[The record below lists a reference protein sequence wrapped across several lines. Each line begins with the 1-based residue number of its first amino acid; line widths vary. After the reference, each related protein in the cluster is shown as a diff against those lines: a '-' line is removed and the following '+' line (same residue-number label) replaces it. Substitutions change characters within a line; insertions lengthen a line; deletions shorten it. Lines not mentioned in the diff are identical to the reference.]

1 MARDLELVSPGARAA
16 RVALG
21 LYGALIYVFLFAPI
35 VLLVLFS
42 FNANRYGTF
51 PITGWTLEWY
61 RTALGDYQIHDALA
75 TTLRVAA
82 EVTAISTFVGTAAA
96 FPLVR
101 SRLPFRNG
109 IRIAFVLPIMI
120 PGLLIGVSLLVLF
133 TGTLHVQLSPQT
145 AVIGQSVYTTPFVI
159 LLVAARLQ
167 GFDRDLERAASD
179 LGANA
184 FARLRFIVLPLILP
198 AIVAGALFAFTLS
211 LDEFIIT
218 YFLIGGH
225 NTLPIYIYTQV
236 KFGITP
242 EVNAVAAMLL
252 GASLAILALAFALPQ
267 LLRLGAAGG
276 ALRACPSTDPAES
289 RASAFVSPLRRS
301 RGALREPM
309 IDRPGLGPPVPSAPR
324 R

>member
-1 MARDLELVSPGARAA
+1 MAHEIAVLSTRG
-16 RVALG
+16 RVARGLLG
-21 LYGALIYVFLFAPI
+21 TYAVLIYVFLFFPI

-51 PITGWTLEWY
+51 PITGWTLTWY
-61 RTALGDYQIHDALA
+61 RQAFNDYQVHDAVS
-75 TTLRVAA
+75 TTVKVALQ
-82 EVTAISTFVGTAAA
+82 VTLISTIVGTCAA

-101 SRLPFRNG
+101 SRLPFREG
-109 IRIAFVLPIMI
+109 IRIIFILPIMI

-133 TGTLHVQLSPQT
+133 TGTFHWTLSPET

-167 GFDRDLERAASD
+167 GFDTALERAAAD

-184 FARLRFIVLPLILP
+184 FQRLRRVVLPLILP
-198 AIVAGALFAFTLS
+198 AIFAGGLFAFTLS

-225 NTLPIYIYTQV
+225 NTLPIFIYTQV

-242 EVNAVAAMLL
+242 EVNAVASMLL
-252 GASLAILALAFALPQ
+252 GASLLLLGVAFALPQ
-267 LLRLGAAGG
+267 LVRRTRRLVV
-276 ALRACPSTDPAES
+276 RARTA
-289 RASAFVSPLRRS
+289 
-301 RGALREPM
+301 
-309 IDRPGLGPPVPSAPR
+309 
-324 R
+324 

>member
-1 MARDLELVSPGARAA
+1 MARDLEVLSPRARLA
-16 RVALG
+16 RWLLSGYG
-21 LYGALIYVFLFAPI
+21 LLIYVFLFGPI

-61 RTALGDYQIHDALA
+61 RQAFSDYQVHDAVS
-75 TTLRVAA
+75 TTIRVAFQ
-82 EVTAISTFVGTAAA
+82 VTLVSTLIGTAAA

-101 SRLPFRNG
+101 SNLRFREG
-109 IRIAFVLPIMI
+109 IRIVFILPIMI

-133 TGTLHVQLSPQT
+133 TSTFHWTLSPET
-145 AVIGQSVYTTPFVI
+145 AVVGQSVYTTPFVI

-167 GFDRDLERAASD
+167 GFDTRLERAAAD

-184 FARLRFIVLPLILP
+184 LHRLVRIVLPLILP
-198 AIVAGALFAFTLS
+198 AIIAGALFAFTLS

-225 NTLPIYIYTQV
+225 NTLPIFIYTQV

-242 EVNAVAAMLL
+242 EVNAVASMLL
-252 GASLAILALAFALPQ
+252 VASLLLLTVAFALPQ
-267 LLRLGAAGG
+267 LVR
-276 ALRACPSTDPAES
+276 RAR
-289 RASAFVSPLRRS
+289 RAVLKART
-301 RGALREPM
+301 A
-309 IDRPGLGPPVPSAPR
+309 
-324 R
+324 